1 MDIGTLRGTPI
12 ISQDED
18 NIATRLQRQA
28 CTFTQQYLFHMMDIP
43 GLTAP
48 FTNQHAAARRY
59 PLQFLCDFALA
70 VLDEEIGDLLEYRH
84 LLKHPKYRDIWS
96 KSFGTEIRQLA
107 TTTKTIVLCP
117 R

>member
-1 MDIGTLRGTPI
+1 
-12 ISQDED
+12 
-18 NIATRLQRQA
+18 
-28 CTFTQQYLFHMMDIP
+28 MMDIP
-43 GLTAP
+43 GLTAL

-96 KSFGTEIRQLA
+96 KSFGTETRRL
-107 TTTKTIVLCP
+107 TTTTETIVFMSEAMIP
-117 R
+117 